1 VDRRRFE
8 RPARAGR
15 PHLFQHARAG
25 RLGLTLLPA
34 LYDTH
39 NHLLEA
45 ARNFTMV
52 PVDQAHSI
60 AEFLD
65 LIRQRAA
72 QTPAG
77 Q

>member
-1 VDRRRFE
+1 
-8 RPARAGR
+8 
-15 PHLFQHARAG
+15 
-25 RLGLTLLPA
+25 
-34 LYDTH
+34 
-39 NHLLEA
+39 
-45 ARNFTMV
+45 MV

-77 Q
+77 QWIRTTNAWNEANLAERRLPTAAELDSATSQHPVLVRRGGHSGVANSLAL